1 MVSTVQPKSVC
12 FIYFDSRFE
21 INIEAHRL
29 ITMLEWEAT
38 KCDYLT
44 PGKQSVNKM
53 SNNGFKDYKTT
64 KFFTGW
70 QQEPKLVHIMQKVS
84 NQVF

>member
-1 MVSTVQPKSVC
+1 MVSTLQPKSVC

-29 ITMLEWEAT
+29 ITMLESEAT

-44 PGKQSVNKM
+44 PGKQSVVN
-53 SNNGFKDYKTT
+53 
-64 KFFTGW
+64 
-70 QQEPKLVHIMQKVS
+70 KVS
-84 NQVF
+84 TGLKIINY